1 MTKDEYIKMAEATA
15 EATHKRCVDKHTPEL
30 IRQTAVKL
38 FGQAL
43 KGISAAAALD
53 IGLTR
58 GEQDEILSTC
68 IILARA
74 FSDTYGTK
82 KGAAHAGY

>member
-30 IRQTAVKL
+30 LRQATVKV
-38 FGQAL
+38 FGQAI
-43 KGISAAAALD
+43 KGIAAAAALD
-53 IGLTR
+53 NGLTS

-68 IILARA
+68 IILAKA
-74 FSDTYGTK
+74 FTDTYGMK
-82 KGAAHAGY
+82 KGAAHAG

>member
-30 IRQTAVKL
+30 IRQAAVKF

-43 KGISAAAALD
+43 KGIAAAAALD
-53 IGLTR
+53 NGLTS

-68 IILARA
+68 IILVKA
-74 FSDTYGTK
+74 FTDTYGTK